1 VADTAGVYGEPIAKG
16 AANTNVLIETPSLT
30 DYGPLQPIRYFEAF
44 RFAPW
49 GAPEDARRLLRQTDW
64 MRACNVGWV
73 LLTSAE
79 FDPPAGCRLV
89 TVTSEGFRLYRYPA
103 PAGEAWIEHAG
114 GQVEVQ
120 RVSNH
125 EIRTSVVLDRQP
137 EAGATPR
144 LTLSR
149 LALPGWSARQPD
161 GDPLQIDVAHGALMA
176 APLTFNQ
183 STVDQ
188 TVVIWEYQ
196 TPWLRAG
203 AAVSIAALV
212 GLAGTVLVTTAVRR
226 RG

>member
-1 VADTAGVYGEPIAKG
+1 
-16 AANTNVLIETPSLT
+16 
-30 DYGPLQPIRYFEAF
+30 
-44 RFAPW
+44 
-49 GAPEDARRLLRQTDW
+49 
-64 MRACNVGWV
+64 
-73 LLTSAE
+73 
-79 FDPPAGCRLV
+79 
-89 TVTSEGFRLYRYPA
+89 
-103 PAGEAWIEHAG
+103 
-114 GQVEVQ
+114 
-120 RVSNH
+120 
-125 EIRTSVVLDRQP
+125 
-137 EAGATPR
+137 
-144 LTLSR
+144 LSR